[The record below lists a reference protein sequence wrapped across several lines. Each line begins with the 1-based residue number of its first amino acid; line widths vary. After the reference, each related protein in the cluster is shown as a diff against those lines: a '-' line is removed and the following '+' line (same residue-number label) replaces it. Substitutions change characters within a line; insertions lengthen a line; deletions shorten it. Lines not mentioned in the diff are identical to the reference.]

1 MFGENERRAM
11 KPLGVLVNP
20 VANRGGGQSA
30 GEVVLAE
37 FAKRNIDT
45 VVLSAESAAIAAAN
59 AEAAIRAQGLH
70 GIVAVG
76 GDGTAQLG
84 VNLCVP
90 NQLPLGI
97 IPAGS
102 GNDQARELGL
112 PLGDLPAAVERI
124 VATLENPI
132 RVDAMRVATDSR
144 DFWSIGSISGGFD
157 ALCAKRANGLKW
169 PKGPNSYVAAMLLE
183 LPKFRPIKY
192 RITLDGTIRDVEAM
206 LCGIANV
213 KNFGGGMKISPGSN
227 MADGE
232 LEVFIL
238 HKVSR
243 PKLLKIFPSVYKG
256 EHIKYR
262 EVDIVKAR
270 SIRIENSGFP
280 VSCDGELVGN
290 APIDCEVMPGAL
302 RVFA

>member
-1 MFGENERRAM
+1 M

-20 VANRGGGQSA
+20 IANRGGGSA
-30 GEVVLAE
+30 VGEKVLAQLE
-37 FAKRNIDT
+37 TLGIPT
-45 VVLSAESAAIAAAN
+45 VVLSAETAATAAAN
-59 AEAAIRAQGLH
+59 AEAQIRAQGLH
-70 GIVAVG
+70 GIIAVG

-102 GNDQARELGL
+102 GNDQARELQL
-112 PLGDLPAAVERI
+112 PLGDVEAAVAL
-124 VATLENPI
+124 VVSKLQDPV
-132 RVDAMRVATDSR
+132 RVDAMRVSTDSR

-183 LPKFRPIKY
+183 LPSFKPIKY
-192 RITLDGTIRDVEAM
+192 RITLDGVSREIEAM
-206 LCGIANV
+206 LCGVANV
-213 KNFGGGMKISPGSN
+213 KNFGGGMKISPFSD
-227 MADGE
+227 MQDGE
-232 LEVFIL
+232 LELFIL

-243 PKLLKIFPSVYKG
+243 PKLLRIFPTVYKG
-256 EHIKYR
+256 DHLKFKEI
-262 EVDIVKAR
+262 EIVRGK
-270 SIRIENSGFP
+270 SIRIENAGFP

-290 APIDCEVMPGAL
+290 APINVEVLPGAL

>member
-1 MFGENERRAM
+1 M

-20 VANRGGGQSA
+20 VANRGGGKSA
-30 GEVVLAE
+30 GDQVLRE
-37 FAKRNIDT
+37 FERLGIPT
-45 VVLSAESAAIAAAN
+45 VELSAETAAIAAAN

-112 PLGDLPAAVERI
+112 PLGDFPAAVARI
-124 VATLENPI
+124 VSSLDAPI

-144 DFWSIGSISGGFD
+144 DFWSIGSVSGGFD

-183 LPKFRPIKY
+183 LPKFKPIKY
-192 RITLDGTIRDVEAM
+192 RITLDGEVRDVEAM

-213 KNFGGGMKISPGSN
+213 KNFGGGMKISPNSN
-227 MADGE
+227 MSDGE

-262 EVDIVKAR
+262 EVEIVKAR
-270 SIRIENSGFP
+270 SIRIENAGFP